1 MSRSAERAVTKVNAI
16 IRARTADV
24 QFARTPAMRNHTFY
38 RAAFQL
44 TGSVQPNG
52 SVSTQRQ
59 CFNVERVLSASR
71 DWAVLEGFEQVAP
84 TDDADRLELIVDD
97 GNARNTVGEKQA
109 DRHRIS
115 CIPIVDDEFKPI
127 GMHEIRWVR
136 SRLTASA
143 TADCAC
149 RVMGCLHMI

>member
-24 QFARTPAMRNHTFY
+24 QFARTPAMRNHTVY

-52 SVSTQRQ
+52 SISTR
-59 CFNVERVLSASR
+59 SAFSQPRGIGPCSR
-71 DWAVLEGFEQVAP
+71 DLSRSRQLTMPIGFNSSY
-84 TDDADRLELIVDD
+84 TL
-97 GNARNTVGEKQA
+97 
-109 DRHRIS
+109 
-115 CIPIVDDEFKPI
+115 
-127 GMHEIRWVR
+127 GMHEMRWVR

-143 TADCAC
+143 TADFAG
-149 RVMGCLHMI
+149 REMGCLLILLLTRLLVIAS